1 MFGEDRTFGIN
12 RTKGDLFMKYRCVV
26 CDYIYDPEKGDPDSG
41 IEPGTEFEDLPDEWL
56 CPLCGVGKDQFVP
69 EEEETVKE
77 EKKKAL
83 DMFCYQCSQTAR
95 GTGCT
100 TVGVCGK
107 QPTVARLQDNLLF
120 AIKGISAYLY
130 HARELGYTDDEVS
143 AFLEEGFFS
152 TLTNVN
158 FDAHKL
164 IEMSLKAGEM
174 NTKTMQLLKKAHI
187 ETYGEP
193 VPTEV
198 PVGAFKGPGILVTGH
213 SLKNLEDLLIQTEGK
228 GINVYTHSE
237 MLPAHGYPGLK
248 KYKHLVGQ
256 LGGPWFDQKK
266 TFAKYPVAILGTSNC
281 VLLPKDEYKE
291 RMFTSGVAE
300 LPEVQHIEN
309 NDFTP
314 VIEKSLELGNLEDE
328 PNKKILSTG
337 FGASTVLSL
346 APKIKELVEAG
357 KIKRFFL
364 VGGCD
369 SPLPQAEYYTKFV
382 EKLPEDTVV
391 LTLACGKYRFNE
403 MDLGDIEG
411 VPRLI
416 DLGQCNDAIVALD
429 IAVAL
434 SELFGLELND
444 LPLTIILSWMEQ
456 KAAAI
461 LWSLLSLNI
470 KGMYIGPILPGWANE
485 DIINYLVTTYDLKPI
500 GDPEED
506 IKAIMGE

>member
-1 MFGEDRTFGIN
+1 M
-12 RTKGDLFMKYRCVV
+12 
-26 CDYIYDPEKGDPDSG
+26 
-41 IEPGTEFEDLPDEWL
+41 
-56 CPLCGVGKDQFVP
+56 
-69 EEEETVKE
+69 
-77 EKKKAL
+77 EKKEAL

-100 TVGVCGK
+100 VVGVCGK
-107 QPTVARLQDNLLF
+107 EPTVARLQDNLLF

-130 HARELGYTDDEVS
+130 HARELGYTDEEVD
-143 AFLEEGFFS
+143 AFLEKGFYS

-158 FDAHKL
+158 FDPQEFVKL
-164 IEMSLKAGEM
+164 ALEAGQM
-174 NTKTMQLLKKAHI
+174 NIKTMQLLKKAHI

-198 PVGAFKGPGILVTGH
+198 PVGSVKGHGIIATGH
-213 SLKNLEDLLIQTEGK
+213 SLKALEELLKQTEGK

-237 MLPAHGYPGLK
+237 LLPAHGYPGLK

-256 LGGPWFDQKK
+256 LGGPWFDQKQ

-291 RMFTSGVAE
+291 RMFTSGVAQ
-300 LPEVQHIEN
+300 LPGVQHIEDY
-309 NDFTP
+309 DFTP
-314 VIEKSLELGNLEDE
+314 VIEKALELPELEDE
-328 PNKKILSTG
+328 PNKTVLTTG

-346 APKIKELVEAG
+346 SPKIKELVEAG
-357 KIKRFFL
+357 KIKQFIL

-369 SPLPQAEYYTKFV
+369 SPKREAKYYTEFV
-382 EKLPEDTVV
+382 EKLPKEAVV
-391 LTLACGKYRFNE
+391 LTIACGKYRFND

-416 DLGQCNDAIVALD
+416 DLGQCNDAIVAVD

-434 SELFGLELND
+434 TELFGVELNE
-444 LPLTIILSWMEQ
+444 LPLTIVCSWMEQ

-461 LWSLLSLNI
+461 LWSLLALDM
-470 KGMYIGPILPGWANE
+470 KGIYLGPILPGWANE
-485 DIINYLVTTYDLKPI
+485 EILNVLVENYDLKPI